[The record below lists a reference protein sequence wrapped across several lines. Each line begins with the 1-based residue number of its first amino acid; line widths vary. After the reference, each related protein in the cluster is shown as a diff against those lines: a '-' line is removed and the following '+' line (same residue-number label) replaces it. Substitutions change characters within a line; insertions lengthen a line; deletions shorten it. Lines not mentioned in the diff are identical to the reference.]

1 MQLNRKLFIEASLH
15 IHAFLAKSSSESLTA
30 SVNVHHLSKSRV
42 WPRWRGQLNIFNRAT
57 RSCEMTRR
65 YCASEK
71 EAVDTHTPTSNMKLC
86 MYTKPDEQYVTKRRI
101 RCLVHTLTSS
111 SLPHS
116 TNLDSSSTCQH
127 QDLNSPL
134 PNMGCKKLC
143 VRCKTQLLLK
153 LVSFL
158 KRGRTICP
166 SLTNSKQLF

>member
-1 MQLNRKLFIEASLH
+1 MQ
-15 IHAFLAKSSSESLTA
+15 
-30 SVNVHHLSKSRV
+30 
-42 WPRWRGQLNIFNRAT
+42 
-57 RSCEMTRR
+57 
-65 YCASEK
+65 CASEK

-116 TNLDSSSTCQH
+116 TNLNSSLTCQH
-127 QDLNSPL
+127 QDLNPPL
-134 PNMGCKKLC
+134 PNIGCKKLR

-153 LVSFL
+153 LMSFL

-166 SLTNSKQLF
+166 FIDKQQTTVGDGLGKVSKTPGTETFRGGGGVPPFPLTFFR